1 MMYKCLKCNHVFDI
15 PDNEQEKVGEFW
27 GAPAFESHYYC
38 PNCHN
43 ESFDEIY
50 EEAPESL
57 SRYEDPIEYQKGW
70 EMILKTLIEG
80 E

>member
-1 MMYKCLKCNHVFDI
+1 MMYKCLKCSHVFDI

-50 EEAPESL
+50 E
-57 SRYEDPIEYQKGW
+57 YQKGW
-70 EMILKTLIEG
+70 GMILKTLIEG